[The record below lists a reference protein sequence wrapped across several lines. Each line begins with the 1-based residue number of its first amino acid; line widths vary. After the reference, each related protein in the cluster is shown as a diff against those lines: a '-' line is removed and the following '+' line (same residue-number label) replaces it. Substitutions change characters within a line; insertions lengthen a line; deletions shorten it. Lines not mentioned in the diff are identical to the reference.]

1 MPEEAPR
8 STYQEDDAFEKQKKR
23 FAAEQLKAAEKSGQ
37 TNEESSP
44 EDVAIKHR
52 YQAVSKSNDKRAWRF
67 YLKNKKKPGAV
78 TITAVILLGLA
89 ALFSPSLLL
98 VNVKEKFVNDL
109 NDITG
114 ASMKMTANL
123 MKYQVGRAP
132 CSENTIKC
140 KFQTVSEY
148 QKRRYETF
156 ELSPVALKQP
166 DEDRYTL
173 VSLAGKNGATLLKE
187 MQSDNRLNANVNA
200 AFNFKT
206 GLFFSRKF
214 NVFLEKRYGIDLS
227 DSTLKNVRNIQSVQT
242 SLNNVQR
249 EGNLID
255 KNGYG
260 NVSYDEL
267 ASSLDQNAWGE
278 ALNTYTKKA
287 KSFLSLACAY
297 KTYGDILQGSWQRA
311 QIVGTARYAMAYLR
325 AADQIK
331 LAANTGAQAPVIA
344 ALSNNLAYSNTSS
357 KGGTD
362 ALAYQVAAM
371 GKKPPLNISISQ
383 AAESAFVT
391 AVKQITTLPLK
402 TLGAAVTDADLVQQ
416 CQNGQSSARMTQ
428 ERAPGCVN
436 RYGATLNPLITAAA
450 NAPAVSGVVNMACP
464 ALEAVVQGFSGASNI
479 TFAPAANETIK
490 QLLTTGKKA
499 GSFNYLS
506 GETAMDTL
514 YEGTAQILGD
524 YAATVGMRPAD
535 EVSYNLYRSSLKNL
549 KLANRDPK
557 NDFINYLAALYG
569 QASYG
574 AATLSSSALTA
585 FSSLSLAA
593 QMLAPTATQALY
605 NEPSRFVN
613 DRFLACSKPL
623 LQAQYRAIHISPD
636 FMCNIRYSMSP
647 IEMNKPIDSILDY
660 MTKPHPENAQASLA
674 QLQQRVATADF
685 TELAGIQALYNA
697 AQQAAN
703 QPYIDPVSG
712 KPNDATE
719 YAKYLQFCTN
729 RRDPWGMTGAV
740 AMTPIDSEYE
750 PDEVSPLLNAPQ
762 FSWMDTRLKK
772 PTSTPEVMFA
782 STAGG
787 IDDMKW
793 YSGERCTEESEQL
806 NNFRSYTMYCNL
818 LAATS
823 GTRECWH
830 PDALTEDT
838 GAILNY
844 QMTNDILFQ
853 LRTS

>member
-1 MPEEAPR
+1 MADEAPR
-8 STYQEDDAFEKQKKR
+8 SMYQEDNAFEEQKKR
-23 FAAEQLKAAEKSGQ
+23 LAVEQLKDAEKSGQ
-37 TNEESSP
+37 TNEASSL
-44 EDVAIKHR
+44 EDETIKNR
-52 YQAVSKSNDKRAWRF
+52 YQSVSKAEDKRPWKFSLRG
-67 YLKNKKKPGAV
+67 KKKPGAV
-78 TITAVILLGLA
+78 TITAVVLLGLA

-98 VNVKEKFVNDL
+98 VNVKEKYVNDL

-123 MKYQVGRAP
+123 MKYQIGRAP
-132 CSENTIKC
+132 CPEDSIKC

-148 QKRRYETF
+148 QKRRYDTF
-156 ELSPVALKQP
+156 GLNPTALKQP
-166 DEDRYTL
+166 DEDRYTI
-173 VSLAGKNGATLLKE
+173 VSLAGKNGTALLKA

-200 AFNFKT
+200 AFNLKT

-227 DSTLKNVRNIQSVQT
+227 ENTLKNVRSIQSVQA
-242 SLNNVQR
+242 SLNNVQK
-249 EGNLID
+249 EGNAID

-371 GKKPPLNISISQ
+371 GKKPPLNISINQ

-416 CQNGQSSARMTQ
+416 CQNGQSSARMAQ

-450 NAPAVSGVVNMACP
+450 NAPAVSGIVNMACP

-479 TFAPAANETIK
+479 TFAPAANETIR

-535 EVSYNLYRSSLKNL
+535 EASYNIYRGSLNNL

-557 NDFINYLAALYG
+557 NDFIQYLAGLYG
-569 QASYG
+569 QSQASYG
-574 AATLSSSALTA
+574 LSGGVLTA
-585 FSSLSLAA
+585 FSSIPLAA
-593 QMLAPTATQALY
+593 QMLAPAATQALY

-613 DRFLACSKPL
+613 DRFLACGKPL
-623 LQAQYRAIHISPD
+623 LQAQYRAIRIAPD

-647 IEMNKPIDSILDY
+647 NEMNKPIDNILDY
-660 MTKPHPENAQASLA
+660 MTKPHPEHAQTSLA
-674 QLQQRVATADF
+674 QLQQRVTTADP
-685 TELAGIQALYNA
+685 TELASIQALYDA

-712 KPNDATE
+712 KPNDGTE

-740 AMTPIDSEYE
+740 SMTPIDSEYE
-750 PDEVSPLLNAPQ
+750 PDEVSPLLNSPQ

-772 PTSTPEVMFA
+772 PTVTPEVMFA

-818 LAATS
+818 LAAMS